1 MLKES
6 GSFDG
11 SDDSQVDDESSIGSS
26 SDKSKNSDS
35 SYSYSSGEDG
45 IFSGVPRQLEGIS
58 NFVSSVRRRA
68 VVGGGVSDFRP
79 NSYRSN
85 DNGRIEDINGKCD
98 NKQRVKNRGIVASVF
113 TNCIHFYRGRCPK
126 FCNQRV
132 ATLVL
137 VFSFVIWLNV
147 LAFSRPVVEEV
158 IMSPEDRY
166 YAQAVKERMH
176 EKLTREEMRKKTAE
190 MRAARESG
198 RNFFNSMAGGYRK
211 AARQNKN
218 EIPDGCHELDWQKLS
233 FPNCNDIH
241 EIDMNVFASFLLKST
256 DHRFQMLSNNETY
269 ADSRARPK
277 YVGNGLWRDVFS
289 LQPRV
294 VPESSDLNDEKV
306 VLKMM
311 KSEHE
316 VDLRNLDRHRR
327 DALVMERLTS
337 SPNVVNIYGFCANTV
352 MTELVDQDLETLI
365 ESQSDETAD
374 NESMDGGP
382 TRRTRLGRLE
392 LALEAAKGVAALH
405 AFSGG
410 PIIHAD
416 IQARQFLV
424 DDQGRIK
431 LNDFNRCR
439 FRPKRNAT
447 GELCKIKI
455 PSSPGLSRSPEE
467 YEGNELDEKLDVYS
481 LANIFFSILFGQ
493 KAWMIEGKRSAKKLI
508 MDGKKPQMK
517 HLEPGTSDSSLAVL
531 MNMAYE
537 VNPAERI
544 SAWDLVNELETL
556 VNDERARTY
565 GRN

>member
-6 GSFDG
+6 GSFDER
-11 SDDSQVDDESSIGSS
+11 DDSQVDESSIGSS
-26 SDKSKNSDS
+26 SDDSKHSDS

-68 VVGGGVSDFRP
+68 VVGGGNSDSLR
-79 NSYRSN
+79 NRYKSN
-85 DNGRIEDINGKCD
+85 DNGRIVDINGKWD
-98 NKQRVKNRGIVASVF
+98 NKQRVKNRGIVASIF
-113 TNCIHFYRGRCPK
+113 TNCIHFYHGRCPK
-126 FCNQRV
+126 LCNQRV

-137 VFSFVIWLNV
+137 AFSFVIWLNV
-147 LAFSRPVVEEV
+147 LAFHRPIVEEA

-166 YAQAVKERMH
+166 YAQAVKERMY
-176 EKLTREEMRKKTAE
+176 EKLSREDMRKKTAE

-198 RNFFNSMAGGYRK
+198 RNFFNSMAGGYKK

-218 EIPDGCHELDWQKLS
+218 EIPDGCHILDWQKLS

-256 DHRFQMLSNNETY
+256 DHRFQMIFNNDTY
-269 ADSRARPK
+269 ADSTARPE
-277 YVGNGLWRDVFS
+277 YVGSGLWRDVFR
-289 LQPRV
+289 LQPRL
-294 VPESSDLNDEKV
+294 VPGSSDLDDEQV

-311 KSEHE
+311 KSEHD
-316 VDLRNLDRHRR
+316 VDLRNFDRHRR

-337 SPNVVNIYGFCANTV
+337 SPNVVNIHGFCANTV
-352 MTELVDQDLETLI
+352 MTELVDQDLATLI
-365 ESQSDETAD
+365 ERQSDETAD

-382 TRRTRLGRLE
+382 TRRTQLGRLE

-416 IQARQFLV
+416 LQATQFLV
-424 DDQGRIK
+424 DNQGRIK

-439 FRPKRNAT
+439 FRPRSNAT

-467 YEGNELDEKLDVYS
+467 YEGQELDEKLDVYS
-481 LANIFFSILFGQ
+481 LANVFFSILFGQ
-493 KAWMIEGKRSAKKLI
+493 KAWMIEGRRSAKKLI
-508 MDGKKPQMK
+508 MAGKKPQMK
-517 HLEPGTSDSSLAVL
+517 QLEPGTSDSSLAVL

-537 VNPAERI
+537 LNPTERI
-544 SAWDLVNELETL
+544 SASDLVSELEIL
-556 VNDERARTY
+556 VNQARARTY